1 MSDEQRGAGAPTDEE
16 RARAIREQLKSL
28 HAFDL
33 AYEMMISLVSFGY
46 QKMGLTDE
54 TSELRDLGDARLAI
68 ELLRANLEVVERE
81 QGEGR
86 TRDVRSTLAQM
97 QLGYAQ
103 AVQLAGGAPAA
114 RPQAAEAA
122 GDGRSRADETR
133 PARRARAQRRRRHR
147 RSRPRSRA
155 EEAGREEAGG
165 GQEDR
170 AEEAGG
176 KEAARRRYSAGRLI
190 APYVAA
196 GRRERVTPRSPAASR
211 TWTTASRTGSGL
223 GQRPEA
229 GFFEHVAGLDDEEL
243 LVVRPAH
250 ELLEEAQR
258 AGEVLER
265 QVVEGA
271 HGLEIVA
278 LVVDAGDARGSRS
291 PRDACSAP

>member
-16 RARAIREQLKSL
+16 RARTIREQLKGL

-114 RPQAAEAA
+114 RPQAAE
-122 GDGRSRADETR
+122 
-133 PARRARAQRRRRHR
+133 P
-147 RSRPRSRA
+147 
-155 EEAGREEAGG
+155 
-165 GQEDR
+165 
-170 AEEAGG
+170 
-176 KEAARRRYSAGRLI
+176 AAREP
-190 APYVAA
+190 APS
-196 GRRERVTPRSPAASR
+196 EPAASEPAAMKAAPKKAPPR
-211 TWTTASRTGSGL
+211 KPAAKKPAAKKPAAVKKTAPKKPAAKKPRGGAT
-223 GQRPEA
+223 PPA
-229 GFFEHVAGLDDEEL
+229 G
-243 LVVRPAH
+243 
-250 ELLEEAQR
+250 
-258 AGEVLER
+258 
-265 QVVEGA
+265 
-271 HGLEIVA
+271 
-278 LVVDAGDARGSRS
+278 
-291 PRDACSAP
+291 

>member
-16 RARAIREQLKSL
+16 RARAIREQLRGL

-114 RPQAAEAA
+114 RPQAAN
-122 GDGRSRADETR
+122 
-133 PARRARAQRRRRHR
+133 
-147 RSRPRSRA
+147 
-155 EEAGREEAGG
+155 
-165 GQEDR
+165 
-170 AEEAGG
+170 
-176 KEAARRRYSAGRLI
+176 
-190 APYVAA
+190 
-196 GRRERVTPRSPAASR
+196 PAAS
-211 TWTTASRTGSGL
+211 
-223 GQRPEA
+223 E
-229 GFFEHVAGLDDEEL
+229 
-243 LVVRPAH
+243 PA
-250 ELLEEAQR
+250 A
-258 AGEVLER
+258 
-265 QVVEGA
+265 
-271 HGLEIVA
+271 
-278 LVVDAGDARGSRS
+278 
-291 PRDACSAP
+291 SAPAASEPAAMKAAPKKAPPRKPAAKKPAAKKPAAVKKTAPKKPAAKKPRGGATPPAG

>member
-16 RARAIREQLKSL
+16 RARAIREQLKGL

-114 RPQAAEAA
+114 RPQAAE
-122 GDGRSRADETR
+122 
-133 PARRARAQRRRRHR
+133 
-147 RSRPRSRA
+147 
-155 EEAGREEAGG
+155 
-165 GQEDR
+165 
-170 AEEAGG
+170 
-176 KEAARRRYSAGRLI
+176 
-190 APYVAA
+190 
-196 GRRERVTPRSPAASR
+196 PAAS
-211 TWTTASRTGSGL
+211 
-223 GQRPEA
+223 E
-229 GFFEHVAGLDDEEL
+229 
-243 LVVRPAH
+243 PA
-250 ELLEEAQR
+250 A
-258 AGEVLER
+258 
-265 QVVEGA
+265 
-271 HGLEIVA
+271 
-278 LVVDAGDARGSRS
+278 
-291 PRDACSAP
+291 SAPAASEPAAMKAAPKKAPPRKPAAKKPAAKKPAAVKKTAPKKPAAKKPRGGATPPAG

>member
-16 RARAIREQLKSL
+16 RARTIREQLRGL

-114 RPQAAEAA
+114 RPQAAN
-122 GDGRSRADETR
+122 
-133 PARRARAQRRRRHR
+133 
-147 RSRPRSRA
+147 
-155 EEAGREEAGG
+155 
-165 GQEDR
+165 
-170 AEEAGG
+170 
-176 KEAARRRYSAGRLI
+176 
-190 APYVAA
+190 
-196 GRRERVTPRSPAASR
+196 PAASEPA
-211 TWTTASRTGSGL
+211 ASAPAASEPAAMKAAPKKAPPRK
-223 GQRPEA
+223 PA
-229 GFFEHVAGLDDEEL
+229 AKKPAAK
-243 LVVRPAH
+243 RPA
-250 ELLEEAQR
+250 AVKKTAPKKPAAKKPR
-258 AGEVLER
+258 GGATPPAG
-265 QVVEGA
+265 
-271 HGLEIVA
+271 
-278 LVVDAGDARGSRS
+278 
-291 PRDACSAP
+291 

>member
-16 RARAIREQLKSL
+16 RARTIREQLRGL

-114 RPQAAEAA
+114 RPQAAN
-122 GDGRSRADETR
+122 
-133 PARRARAQRRRRHR
+133 
-147 RSRPRSRA
+147 
-155 EEAGREEAGG
+155 
-165 GQEDR
+165 
-170 AEEAGG
+170 
-176 KEAARRRYSAGRLI
+176 
-190 APYVAA
+190 
-196 GRRERVTPRSPAASR
+196 PAAS
-211 TWTTASRTGSGL
+211 
-223 GQRPEA
+223 E
-229 GFFEHVAGLDDEEL
+229 
-243 LVVRPAH
+243 PA
-250 ELLEEAQR
+250 A
-258 AGEVLER
+258 
-265 QVVEGA
+265 
-271 HGLEIVA
+271 
-278 LVVDAGDARGSRS
+278 
-291 PRDACSAP
+291 SAPAASEPAAMKAAPKKAPPRKPAAKKPAAKKPAAVKKTAPKKPAAKKPRGGATPPAG

>member
-16 RARAIREQLKSL
+16 RARAIREQLRSL

-114 RPQAAEAA
+114 RPQAAN
-122 GDGRSRADETR
+122 
-133 PARRARAQRRRRHR
+133 
-147 RSRPRSRA
+147 
-155 EEAGREEAGG
+155 
-165 GQEDR
+165 
-170 AEEAGG
+170 
-176 KEAARRRYSAGRLI
+176 
-190 APYVAA
+190 
-196 GRRERVTPRSPAASR
+196 PAAS
-211 TWTTASRTGSGL
+211 
-223 GQRPEA
+223 E
-229 GFFEHVAGLDDEEL
+229 
-243 LVVRPAH
+243 PA
-250 ELLEEAQR
+250 A
-258 AGEVLER
+258 
-265 QVVEGA
+265 
-271 HGLEIVA
+271 
-278 LVVDAGDARGSRS
+278 
-291 PRDACSAP
+291 SAPAASEPAAMKAAPKKAPPRKPAAKKPAAKKPAAVKKTAPKKPAAKKPRGGATPPAG